1 MAECHPKAE
10 LRDAWREE
18 YKDVVLELS
27 RKPYAA
33 PAKQPPSPF
42 QDALGACVHMDGE
55 EWAAQCVGGSAHEFA
70 SEVTVRFLHYDH
82 TIIPGFDQFL
92 VRGAHPSF
100 ASFRKS
106 RRASPEPELA
116 PPPLP
121 APPSNHRSILMIWC
135 TKRDASDLKI
145 GKREIHNAFVGS
157 TAGHVTRR
165 CAPKEWHTSIFVAC
179 VQDIPP
185 VTMEVA

>member
-1 MAECHPKAE
+1 M
-10 LRDAWREE
+10 
-18 YKDVVLELS
+18 VLELS

-121 APPSNHRSILMIWC
+121 APPEEGSDSDVDFLDLHDSGGQDML
-135 TKRDASDLKI
+135 ASWENE
-145 GKREIHNAFVGS
+145 RWE
-157 TAGHVTRR
+157 
-165 CAPKEWHTSIFVAC
+165 
-179 VQDIPP
+179 
-185 VTMEVA
+185 